1 MADFGDFRD
10 DDDDYSP
17 QSRGLS
23 FDDMVSF
30 TMFAEMTI
38 VLLTCA
44 IFLVI
49 LYYTY

>member
-1 MADFGDFRD
+1 MAAYDDFRD
-10 DDDDYSP
+10 DDDDYLKP
-17 QSRGLS
+17 TKGLT

-38 VLLTCA
+38 VLFTCA
-44 IFLVI
+44 VFLVI